1 MSIATVTA
9 MAKTIVIADDKTI
22 AKDTA
27 EGKIDAKAINEHNII
42 AEVLG
47 QFNVTNF
54 EQWHIFYTVRAFDLI
69 SKLRAKP

>member
-54 EQWHIFYTVRAFDLI
+54 EQ
-69 SKLRAKP
+69 